1 MVWSMQKKW
10 QTFLILFLASIYCTN
25 QLKKQWQVQL
35 TPDNYIV
42 WILQKSYLNT
52 CSKLSLLLLFFLKW
66 CPDSMMF
73 TTACVHA
80 TCRSTVHT
88 HIFRWLAALR
98 HRATS
103 PLFPVYNVWGF
114 LFWVSLRW
122 LILWFCRDALD
133 RPCAKMKHW
142 SLLIL
147 CNNLMLL
154 DFAGWVF
161 FHCHYF
167 LSSFAIGLKK

>member
-1 MVWSMQKKW
+1 MPVMVWSMQENDKH
-10 QTFLILFLASIYCTN
+10 LNLFLASTDCTN
-25 QLKKQWQVQL
+25 QQVQL
-35 TPDNYIV
+35 APDVVACYRNA
-42 WILQKSYLNT
+42 ILIHAQSPHYLFVFPPL
-52 CSKLSLLLLFFLKW
+52 KLY
-66 CPDSMMF
+66 PDSMML

-98 HRATS
+98 HKATS

-114 LFWVSLRW
+114 LFSVSLHW

-133 RPCAKMKHW
+133 RPCAEMKPW

-147 CNNLMLL
+147 CNNLMRL
-154 DFAGWVF
+154 DFSGWVYFHQVAIF
-161 FHCHYF
+161 F
-167 LSSFAIGLKK
+167 LPLP